1 MGAENYP
8 RILLPV
14 HDNDKILK
22 VFNILQVQKK
32 NMSIKFN
39 SKMQMI
45 LPM

>member
-1 MGAENYP
+1 MGAENCP
-8 RILLPV
+8 GLLLPV

-22 VFNILQVQKK
+22 VFNILQVKK
-32 NMSIKFN
+32 NLSIKSN